1 MPQDLHGGALTA
13 HGEEAASWEECCEL
27 CGATAD
33 CGAWTFVPPESRCW
47 LKAQGAGMVA
57 KERLGMVRI
66 NALVCRCAGA
76 DVPCLLQVS
85 GDRFVPS
92 TGRGE
97 AGSATTASEPRT
109 AKGAT
114 GLAQFLQRWQLG
126 RMMGFGAA
134 DDREL

>member
-1 MPQDLHGGALTA
+1 
-13 HGEEAASWEECCEL
+13 
-27 CGATAD
+27 
-33 CGAWTFVPPESRCW
+33 
-47 LKAQGAGMVA
+47 
-57 KERLGMVRI
+57 MVRI

-85 GDRFVPS
+85 GDRFAPS

-97 AGSATTASEPRT
+97 AGSATTSTSSEPRT

>member
-1 MPQDLHGGALTA
+1 
-13 HGEEAASWEECCEL
+13 
-27 CGATAD
+27 
-33 CGAWTFVPPESRCW
+33 
-47 LKAQGAGMVA
+47 MVA

-85 GDRFVPS
+85 GAPS